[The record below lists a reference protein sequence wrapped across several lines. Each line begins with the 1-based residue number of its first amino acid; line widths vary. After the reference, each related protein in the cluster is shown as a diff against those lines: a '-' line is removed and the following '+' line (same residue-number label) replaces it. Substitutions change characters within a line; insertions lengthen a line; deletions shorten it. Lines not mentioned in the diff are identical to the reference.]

1 MTSTDEI
8 SMRKG
13 WMLYAIAVGIA
24 ASLVA
29 LLIVTMS
36 FDMAH
41 RQSQLFNLLY
51 GMGGDARLI
60 PPENYEVSNGI
71 FGLLMIGMLLLELAG
86 GMLAWLLARGADN
99 KKDGNLMASL
109 VAGLLPAALF
119 GIFYFNSWLASL
131 SENHSLSSARP
142 SEPAVPGA
150 AILIILVLMTIC
162 LASAIT
168 GGIMAQYA
176 LKREANDKKCP

>member
-1 MTSTDEI
+1 MTSTDEL

-13 WMLYAIAVGIA
+13 WMFYAFATGIA

-29 LLIVTMS
+29 LLIVTLT

-51 GMGGDARLI
+51 GMGDDARLI
-60 PPENYEVSNGI
+60 PPQNYEVSNGI
-71 FGLLMIGMLLLELAG
+71 FALLMIGMLLLEFAG
-86 GMLAWLLARGADN
+86 GMLAWLLAWDADT
-99 KKDGNLMASL
+99 KTDGGLTASL
-109 VAGLLPAALF
+109 VAGLLPAAVF
-119 GIFYFNSWLASL
+119 GIFYFNSWLTGL
-131 SENHSLSSARP
+131 SESHSLSSARP
-142 SEPAVPGA
+142 SEPAVPGV
-150 AILIILVLMTIC
+150 AIMIILVLMAFC

-176 LKREANDKKCP
+176 LTRRKNVKTG

>member
-1 MTSTDEI
+1 MTLTDEL

-13 WMLYAIAVGIA
+13 WLLYAIAVGIG

-29 LLIVTMS
+29 LLIVTLT

-71 FGLLMIGMLLLELAG
+71 FGMLMIGMLLLEFAG
-86 GMLAWLLARGADN
+86 GMVSWLLARGADN
-99 KKDGNLMASL
+99 KTDSNLMASL
-109 VAGLLPAALF
+109 VSGSLPAALF
-119 GIFYFNSWLASL
+119 GIFYFNSWLTSL
-131 SENHSLSSARP
+131 ADSNTMYSGRP

-162 LASAIT
+162 LASAII
-168 GGIMAQYA
+168 GGIMAKYA
-176 LKREANDKKCP
+176 LKREAIKV